1 MLSDRTVTRGPAC
14 VPTTTLAPA
23 VPAAGHRQSCLRG
36 QLLPA
41 DRVQGREADGVS
53 GLFVNFSPFQTPG

>member
-14 VPTTTLAPA
+14 APTTTLAPT

-41 DRVQGREADGVS
+41 NGVQGKEAD
-53 GLFVNFSPFQTPG
+53 